1 MMIAKKCDTKLDQV
15 NRKTFRDHPI
25 VVELKKTNVDDA
37 SKINLIY
44 SVTDEMLLAYIAIY
58 IKDGVLRR
66 TAFLRI
72 GTESLIKEVLAKIK
86 EIEGDDQPGFFV

>member
-1 MMIAKKCDTKLDQV
+1 MIAKKCDTRLCQV

-25 VVELKKTNVDDA
+25 VVELKKKNVDDA

-44 SVTDEMLLAYIAIY
+44 SVSDELLLAYIAIY

-72 GTESLIKEVLAKIK
+72 GTESLIKEVLTKIK
-86 EIEGDDQPGFFV
+86 EIEGDDQSEFFA

>member
-1 MMIAKKCDTKLDQV
+1 M
-15 NRKTFRDHPI
+15 
-25 VVELKKTNVDDA
+25 VELKKKNVDDA

-44 SVTDEMLLAYIAIY
+44 SISDELLLAYIATY

-72 GTESLIKEVLAKIK
+72 GTEILIKDVLAKIK
-86 EIEGDDQPGFFV
+86 EIEGDEGSSFFS

>member
-1 MMIAKKCDTKLDQV
+1 M
-15 NRKTFRDHPI
+15 
-25 VVELKKTNVDDA
+25 ELKKTNVDDA

>member
-1 MMIAKKCDTKLDQV
+1 V

-25 VVELKKTNVDDA
+25 VVELKKKSVDDA

-44 SVTDEMLLAYIAIY
+44 SISDELLLAYISIY

-72 GTESLIKEVLAKIK
+72 GTESLIKDVLAKIK
-86 EIEGDDQPGFFV
+86 EIEGDDQPGFFT